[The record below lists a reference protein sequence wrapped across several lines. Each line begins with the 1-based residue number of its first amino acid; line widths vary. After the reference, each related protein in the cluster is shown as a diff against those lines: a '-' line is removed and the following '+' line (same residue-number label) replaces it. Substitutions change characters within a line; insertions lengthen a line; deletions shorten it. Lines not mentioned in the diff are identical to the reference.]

1 MEGLIEVVS
10 ALKRRRLLVVGDVI
24 LDRYQ
29 WGKVERISPEAPIP
43 VMKIEQLEEHPGGA
57 GCVAVD
63 AAALGGDV
71 VVASVV
77 GDDEEGRRLTRL
89 FQEARIEAELVVEH
103 SRPTTVKT
111 RMVGYVQ
118 SAQRATQHIMRVDR
132 ETTRAINETT
142 ARTLLERIKSLLD
155 ECDIVLVSDYAKGL
169 LSKPFLKE
177 LIDNCRRKGK
187 MILVDPR
194 RSEDYSLYHGATG
207 ITPNRYEAALST
219 GENCADFEGVNAAGR
234 KLVNDLALDFC
245 LITLDRDGIYIVRA
259 EGEATHLATR
269 ARAVYDVSGA
279 GDMVLATVGFVL
291 ANGFPLEIAAELAN
305 LTAGIEVTKVGAVPV
320 HWDEVLAELSQKLV
334 PAHKKIKTA
343 KEMSQT
349 LRRLKSDGKVIVF
362 TNGCFDILHPGHVR
376 LLEFAKEQGDI
387 LVVGLNSDRSVREIK
402 GEGRPINDEKSRALM
417 LAALAAVD
425 FVVLFDE
432 PTPQKIIETLR
443 PDVLVKGED
452 WREKGVVGREFVES
466 YGGRVVLAPLLKGY
480 STSSI
485 IKKLELLEGKHG
497 KEAEERRAGSD

>member
-1 MEGLIEVVS
+1 LEGLIEVVS
-10 ALKRRRLLVVGDVI
+10 ALKRKRLLVVGDVI

-29 WGKVERISPEAPIP
+29 WGKVERVSPEAPIP
-43 VMKIEQLEEHPGGA
+43 VMKIEQVEEHPGGA

-63 AAALGGDV
+63 AAALGGNV

-77 GDDEEGRRLTRL
+77 GDDEEGKRLTRL
-89 FQEARIEAELVVEH
+89 FQEAGIEAELVVEH

-132 ETTRAINETT
+132 ETTRAMDETT
-142 ARTLLERIKSLLD
+142 AKTLLERIKSLLD
-155 ECDIVLVSDYAKGL
+155 GCDIVLVSDYAKGL

-187 MILVDPR
+187 MVLVDPR

-207 ITPNRYEAALST
+207 ITPNRYEAALVT
-219 GENCADFEGVNAAGR
+219 GENCAEFEGVSAAGR
-234 KLVNDLALDFC
+234 KLLNDLALDFC

-259 EGEATHLATR
+259 EGEGTHLATR

-291 ANGFPLEIAAELAN
+291 ANGFPLETAAELAN

-320 HWDEVLAELSQKLV
+320 HWDEVVAELSQKLV
-334 PAHKKIKTA
+334 PAHKKVKTA
-343 KEMSQT
+343 KEMTQT
-349 LRRLKSDGKVIVF
+349 LRRLKSDGKVVVF

-376 LLEFAKEQGDI
+376 LLEFAKEQGDV
-387 LVVGLNSDRSVREIK
+387 LVVGLNSDKSVREIK

-432 PTPQKIIETLR
+432 PTPQKIIETMR

-466 YGGRVVLAPLLKGY
+466 YGGRVVLAPLVKGY
-480 STSSI
+480 STSAL
-485 IKKLELLEGKHG
+485 IKKLELLEERDG
-497 KEAEERRAGSD
+497 KERAEK

>member
-1 MEGLIEVVS
+1 LEGLIEVVS

-89 FQEARIEAELVVEH
+89 FQEARIQAELVVEH

-194 RSEDYSLYHGATG
+194 RSEDYSLH
-207 ITPNRYEAALST
+207 
-219 GENCADFEGVNAAGR
+219 NAQ
-234 KLVNDLALDFC
+234 
-245 LITLDRDGIYIVRA
+245 
-259 EGEATHLATR
+259 
-269 ARAVYDVSGA
+269 
-279 GDMVLATVGFVL
+279 
-291 ANGFPLEIAAELAN
+291 PL
-305 LTAGIEVTKVGAVPV
+305 
-320 HWDEVLAELSQKLV
+320 
-334 PAHKKIKTA
+334 
-343 KEMSQT
+343 
-349 LRRLKSDGKVIVF
+349 
-362 TNGCFDILHPGHVR
+362 
-376 LLEFAKEQGDI
+376 
-387 LVVGLNSDRSVREIK
+387 
-402 GEGRPINDEKSRALM
+402 
-417 LAALAAVD
+417 
-425 FVVLFDE
+425 
-432 PTPQKIIETLR
+432 
-443 PDVLVKGED
+443 
-452 WREKGVVGREFVES
+452 
-466 YGGRVVLAPLLKGY
+466 
-480 STSSI
+480 
-485 IKKLELLEGKHG
+485 
-497 KEAEERRAGSD
+497 

>member
-10 ALKRRRLLVVGDVI
+10 ALKRKRLLVVGDVI

-29 WGKVERISPEAPIP
+29 WGKVERVSPEAPIP
-43 VMKIEQLEEHPGGA
+43 VMKMEQVEEHPGGA

-63 AAALGGDV
+63 ATALGGDV

-77 GDDEEGRRLTRL
+77 GDDAEGKRLIRL
-89 FQEARIEAELVVEH
+89 FEDAGIETEMVVER

-132 ETTRAINETT
+132 ETARPINETT
-142 ARTLLERIKSLLD
+142 AKTLLERIKSLLQG
-155 ECDIVLVSDYAKGL
+155 CDIVLVSDYAKGL

-177 LIDNCRRKGK
+177 LIDNCRRQGK
-187 MILVDPR
+187 LVLVDPR
-194 RSEDYSLYHGATG
+194 RSKDYSLYHGATG
-207 ITPNRYEAALST
+207 ITPNRYEAALAT
-219 GENCADFEGVNAAGR
+219 GENCAEFEGVDAAGR
-234 KLVNDLALDFC
+234 KLIKNLALDFC

-259 EGEATHLATR
+259 EGEGTHLATR

-291 ANGFPLEIAAELAN
+291 ANGFPLETAAELAN

-320 HWDEVLAELSQKLV
+320 HWDEVVAELSQKFV
-334 PAHKKIKTA
+334 PAHKKVKNT
-343 KEMSQT
+343 KEMTQT
-349 LRRLKSDGKVIVF
+349 LRRLKSDGKVVVF

-376 LLEFAKEQGDI
+376 LLEFAKEQGDV

-432 PTPQKIIETLR
+432 PTPQKIIEALR

-466 YGGRVVLAPLLKGY
+466 YGGRVVLAPLVRGY
-480 STSSI
+480 STSAL
-485 IKKLELLEGKHG
+485 IKKLELLEERDGK
-497 KEAEERRAGSD
+497 KREEK